1 MKRPPRKRPHKE
13 VKHVSEK
20 RACSTQK
27 VGYRT
32 RKLALTK
39 ANMTLHFLG
48 EIGKN
53 PPERLFAY
61 KCDRCGDYHLTRRGR

>member
-1 MKRPPRKRPHKE
+1 MKPPPRKRPYKE
-13 VKHVSEK
+13 VEHVSEK

-39 ANMTLHFLG
+39 ANMILHFLE
-48 EIGKN
+48 EIGKES
-53 PPERLFAY
+53 PERLFAY
-61 KCDRCGDYHLTRRGR
+61 KCDHCGDYHLTRRGR